1 MLRPF
6 LRGSPL
12 LALALGSWVGLGSPH
27 SLPRMAS
34 AAERSRAQ
42 VEAVP
47 DSRPP
52 VDVATTPVTAS
63 MLPDPTPWPQLNPTA
78 SVNRA
83 WLLAEGPAPLP
94 SSGRRLVTFTF
105 DDGPFPETTP
115 VVLHVLAKHHVRATF
130 FWIGRYLDGESDRAI
145 ASRKTALEVRDAGH
159 LIGNHTH
166 DHARLTILSPADA
179 LAQMNDGSGSIERA
193 VGIKPCL
200 FRPPFGQLDDFTE
213 SVVREEGLTV
223 VLWNIEVGDLL
234 RDDST
239 AMAESLESQ
248 IDFAGGGIV
257 LLHDIRFTTADT
269 LEKVLTWLDKH
280 RYDPAKPAAVGYD
293 VVDFVEFMRETAA
306 SPQPYVNRTA
316 LEDARAAAWR
326 KAHAR
331 VAPPSRPRESPEGL
345 ETM

>member
-1 MLRPF
+1 MLRRL
-6 LRGSPL
+6 LR
-12 LALALGSWVGLGSPH
+12 ALPVLTLGLGSWVGVSGQGPCTPKAFA
-27 SLPRMAS
+27 PRSDATLR
-34 AAERSRAQ
+34 AGDLSRT
-42 VEAVP
+42 
-47 DSRPP
+47 RPP

-83 WLLAEGPAPLP
+83 WLLAEGPVPRP
-94 SSGRRLVTFTF
+94 GSGRRLVTFTF

-115 VVLHVLAKHHVRATF
+115 VVLHVLAKHQVRATF
-130 FWIGRYLDGESDRAI
+130 FWIGRYLDGNGERAI
-145 ASRKTALEVRDAGH
+145 ATRKTAQEVRDAGH

-166 DHARLTILSPADA
+166 DHARLTVLSRAEA
-179 LAQMNDGSGSIERA
+179 LAQMDDGAGSIQRA

-213 SVVREEGLTV
+213 SVVREQGLTV

-234 RDDST
+234 RDD
-239 AMAESLESQ
+239 AAGMAESLESQ
-248 IDFAGGGIV
+248 IDFSGGGIV
-257 LLHDIRFTTADT
+257 LLHDIRFSTADA
-269 LEKVLTWLDKH
+269 LDKVLTWLDKH
-280 RYDPAKPAAVGYD
+280 RYDPSRPSAVGYD

-306 SPQPYVNRTA
+306 SPQPYPNRSA
-316 LEDARAAAWR
+316 LEEARAAAWR

-331 VAPPSRPRESPEGL
+331 AALPTLPSPEGL